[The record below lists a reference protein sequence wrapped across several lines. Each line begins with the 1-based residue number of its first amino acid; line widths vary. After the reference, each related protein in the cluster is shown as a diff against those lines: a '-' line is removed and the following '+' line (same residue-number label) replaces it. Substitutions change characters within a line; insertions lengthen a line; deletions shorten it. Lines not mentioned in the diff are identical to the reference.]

1 MHKSGYYLS
10 VALLTSFLFI
20 LLQCSNEKQETLAQ
34 VESITITTDDFQ
46 SRYQKF
52 LTSTGVSDRP
62 TARRQ
67 LLDGMIGEILL
78 LNLNDNQHIFNDPE
92 YQAMQERIRRELL
105 LGYYRAQEVI
115 KKISIS
121 EADLRKEFIHVN
133 ERLSA
138 RHLFVRNKEEA
149 DKLYNQLQN
158 GYTFQQLAPLVF
170 EDDSLANNG
179 GYLGYFT
186 WGDMDPAFEEVA
198 YGLKPGE
205 ISKPV
210 QTDYGYSII
219 KLEDRVRH
227 PLLTEDE
234 FTRKKNSL
242 RRMVYIRMKNQVEKK
257 MLNDII
263 EKININIDTQNLSYL
278 AGKLG
283 IGSIHKNWG
292 GEPNPGGRIV
302 ITYGD
307 KSMTVDEA
315 FAAINDL
322 APSNKGRIRSA
333 RALNAALSGL
343 AVQDWLL
350 EDAELMGY
358 DKAPDYLKQEE
369 LWSNEKFLQFK
380 RRRIFEDIKLP
391 DSLAYA
397 YYLDNKSE
405 FIREERVNVQ
415 EILVSSAKEA
425 RDLVN
430 SLKKGADFTAMA
442 RKISLRQTAAN
453 SDGILGLEPLSR
465 YGNLKE
471 HFKEAPRNKIIG
483 PLKVDEFY
491 VIARVIDRE
500 ESRLFEYDEVKSV
513 IVETLKKNKEREN
526 FAAYV
531 DSLRSEYPVSVNDQL
546 LMDLKLEIN

>member
-1 MHKSGYYLS
+1 MHKTGYYIS

-34 VESITITTDDFQ
+34 LESFTITTGDFQ

-78 LNLNDNQHIFNDPE
+78 LNLDENQNIFNDPE
-92 YQAMQERIRRELL
+92 YRAMQERIRRELL
-105 LGYYRAQEVI
+105 LGYYRSQEVI
-115 KKISIS
+115 KNISIS
-121 EADLRKEFIHVN
+121 EADLRKEFVRVN

-158 GYTFQQLAPLVF
+158 GYTFKQLAPLVF

-205 ISKPV
+205 ISRPV

-234 FTRKKNSL
+234 FIRKKNSL
-242 RRMVYIRMKNQVEKK
+242 RRMVYIRMKKQTEKQLINEIIAD
-257 MLNDII
+257 LNIA
-263 EKININIDTQNLSYL
+263 IDDQALSYL
-278 AGKLG
+278 SGQLG
-283 IGSIHKNWG
+283 IGPVRETDENEQKGKHQV
-292 GEPNPGGRIV
+292 V
-302 ITYGD
+302 IRYGD
-307 KSMTVDEA
+307 LSMTVDEA
-315 FAAINDL
+315 KVAINDL
-322 APSNKGRIRSA
+322 APSNKRRIRSV
-333 RALNAALSGL
+333 RILDAALRGL
-343 AVQDWLL
+343 AVQDWLIR
-350 EDAELMGY
+350 DAQSRGY
-358 DKAPDYLKQEE
+358 DDAPQFLEKLK

-380 RRRIFEDIKLP
+380 RRRIFEDIKIS

-397 YYLDNKSE
+397 YYLDHKNE

-415 EILVSSAKEA
+415 EIIVSSEKEA
-425 RDLVN
+425 RDLVE
-430 SLKKGADFTAMA
+430 SIKQGADFTDMA
-442 RKISLRQTAAN
+442 RKNSLRRTAAN

-471 HFKEAPRNKIIG
+471 HFKEAPRNKITG

-500 ESRLFEYDEVKSV
+500 ESRLFEYEEVSEA
-513 IVETLKKNKEREN
+513 IIEQLKKNAEREN

-531 DSLRSEYPVSVNDQL
+531 DSLRSDYPVSVNDQL
-546 LMDLKLEIN
+546 LMDLKLETN

>member
-1 MHKSGYYLS
+1 MHKTGYYIS

-34 VESITITTDDFQ
+34 LEPFSITTGDFQ

-78 LNLNDNQHIFNDPE
+78 LNLDENQNIFNDPE
-92 YQAMQERIRRELL
+92 YRAMQERIRRELL
-105 LGYYRAQEVI
+105 LGYYRSQEVI
-115 KKISIS
+115 KNISIS
-121 EADLRKEFIHVN
+121 EADLRKEFVHVN

-158 GYTFQQLAPLVF
+158 GYTFKQLAPLVF

-205 ISKPV
+205 ISRPV

-234 FTRKKNSL
+234 FIRKKNSL
-242 RRMVYIRMKNQVEKK
+242 RRMVYIRMKKQTEKQLINEIIAD
-257 MLNDII
+257 LNIA
-263 EKININIDTQNLSYL
+263 IDDQALSYL
-278 AGKLG
+278 SGQLG
-283 IGSIHKNWG
+283 IGPVRETDENEQKGKHQV
-292 GEPNPGGRIV
+292 V
-302 ITYGD
+302 IRYGD
-307 KSMTVDEA
+307 LSMTVDEA
-315 FAAINDL
+315 KVAINDL
-322 APSNKGRIRSA
+322 APSNKRRIRSV
-333 RALNAALSGL
+333 RILDAALRGL
-343 AVQDWLL
+343 AVQDWLIR
-350 EDAELMGY
+350 DAQSRGY
-358 DKAPDYLKQEE
+358 DDAPQFLEKLK

-380 RRRIFEDIKLP
+380 RRRIFEDIKIS

-397 YYLDNKSE
+397 YYLDHKNE

-415 EILVSSAKEA
+415 EIIVSSEKEA
-425 RDLVN
+425 RDLVE
-430 SLKKGADFTAMA
+430 SIKQGADFTDMA
-442 RKISLRQTAAN
+442 RKNSLRRTAAN

-471 HFKEAPRNKIIG
+471 HFKEAPRNKITG

-500 ESRLFEYDEVKSV
+500 ESRLFEYEEVSEA
-513 IVETLKKNKEREN
+513 IIEQLKKNAEREN

-531 DSLRSEYPVSVNDQL
+531 DSLRSDYPVSVNDQL
-546 LMDLKLEIN
+546 LMDLKLETN